1 MSQYEV
7 SAADRNG
14 KTIKMLVDADS
25 VKSARAKA
33 RAQGLTP
40 IDVVAADGTT
50 GSSGGTGADGAP
62 KESLFASPFKG
73 VSPQEISSMTRQLAS
88 LVKAHVP
95 VVESLSA
102 IVEQAENIKLKKILM
117 GVRQEVR
124 EGQSLGDAFAHH
136 PKYFDRVYVNMI
148 RAGESSGKLDSVLLR
163 LADVQEANLRLKNQV
178 SGALTYPIL
187 MVVMAFLV
195 VGFILVKVVPEI
207 TAMFKD
213 AGHALPTPTVI
224 LITISDF
231 FIANWKPMIVGF
243 LGIAIVIQRW
253 FATPKGRA
261 WKDLNALKVP
271 VVGDLVRK
279 VSVARFARTLG
290 TLLKASVPMLT
301 ALQITRNVVD
311 NDVFERVLDDVIT
324 QVREGRALNVA
335 LKQSRQFPP
344 IVVHMTGV
352 GEKTGDLEEML
363 NNIAGDYENETQ
375 TSLAKLTSL
384 LNPLLM
390 IVMAGAIGFIV
401 MAVLLPIFDMGSFA

>member
-1 MSQYEV
+1 MAQYEV

-14 KTIKMLVDADS
+14 KTIKMLVEAES
-25 VKSARAKA
+25 VKAARAKA

-40 IDVVAADGTT
+40 IDVTAADGALP
-50 GSSGGTGADGAP
+50 SSGGGKDGAP
-62 KESLFASPFKG
+62 KESIFASPFAS

-102 IVEQAENIKLKKILM
+102 IVEQAENMKLKKVLM
-117 GVRQEVR
+117 AVRQDVR
-124 EGQSLGDAFAHH
+124 EGQSLGDGFGRH
-136 PKYFDRVYVNMI
+136 PKLFDRVYVNMI

-163 LADVQEANLRLKNQV
+163 LADVQEANLRLKNQI

-207 TAMFKD
+207 TGMFKD
-213 AGHALPTPTVI
+213 AGKALPTPTVI
-224 LITISDF
+224 LISISDF
-231 FIANWKPMIVGF
+231 FIANWKVMLVGG
-243 LGIAIVIQRW
+243 LAIAIAVQRF

-261 WKDLNALKVP
+261 WKDLNSLKVP

-290 TLLKASVPMLT
+290 TLLKAGVPMLT

-311 NDVFERVLDDVIT
+311 HDVFEKVLDDVAN
-324 QVREGRALNVA
+324 QVKEGRSLNVA

-352 GEKTGDLEEML
+352 GEKTGELEDML
-363 NNIAGDYENETQ
+363 SNIAGDYEGETQ
-375 TSLAKLTSL
+375 ATLGKLTSL

-390 IVMAGAIGFIV
+390 IVMAGAVGFIV
-401 MAVLLPIFDMGSFA
+401 MAVLLPIFEMGEFA